1 MIGFFD
7 SGSGGLSVLSHFR
20 SLSLLSDVVYF
31 GDVKNAPYGE
41 KSAEE
46 LAALTV
52 AGVDVLRKKGATAV
66 VSACNSVSTSILAG
80 AAGELPFVEMTKPTA
95 EYMKQYSGKK
105 FLLIATPATV
115 SSGIYERALKGVVE
129 AEFIGVPELAG
140 AIEFGEADEKIK
152 EILSHAL
159 KEKKSSHYDGVI
171 LGCTHYPLALST
183 IAPILREHCGTS
195 LIIDPGLPV
204 AKEAA
209 QRFAEEKEGNT
220 TFLISKE
227 NEAFRKKVQEMF
239 PDTKYEIETI

>member
-20 SLSLLSDVVYF
+20 RLSPLTDIVYF

-46 LAALTV
+46 LATLTV
-52 AGVDVLRKKGATAV
+52 AGVEVLRKRGATAI

-80 AAGELPFVEMTKPTA
+80 AAGELPFVEMTTPTA

-115 SSGIYERALKGVVE
+115 SSGIYARALKGVVE
-129 AEFIGVPELAG
+129 AEFLGVPDLAG
-140 AIEFGEADEKIK
+140 AIEFGESDEKIK

-159 KEKKSSHYDGVI
+159 KEKKSSNYDGVI
-171 LGCTHYPLALST
+171 LGCTHYPLALP
-183 IAPILREHCGTS
+183 ILAPILLEYCGTS

-204 AKEAA
+204 AEEVAK
-209 QRFAEEKEGNT
+209 RFSEEKEGTT

-227 NEAFRKKVQEMF
+227 NDAFRKKVQDMF
-239 PDTKYEIETI
+239 SDMKYEIEII